1 MEKQKTLNS
10 KSNLQTENQNWRN
23 QAPWLNTILQSYSNQ
38 NSMVLAQK
46 QKYTSVKQDRKP
58 RDKSR
63 CWQEQA
69 CIPGAARVCF
79 LAFPVLGATH
89 VLWLM
94 APSSTFK
101 ASHKAEGLSPSHT
114 AIPPDLVSNITSPF
128 LTLLPPAFTHK
139 NLCDCTGPTQII
151 QANLPTQDQLIG
163 HLPSATFIPSCRASC
178 YMHRSQGPGWGHLR
192 GPLFCLTTPGV
203 WVRAKVEC
211 GWVQPPSGLALKDS
225 SKLTSF
231 SFFFPI

>member
-1 MEKQKTLNS
+1 M
-10 KSNLQTENQNWRN
+10 
-23 QAPWLNTILQSYSNQ
+23 
-38 NSMVLAQK
+38 
-46 QKYTSVKQDRKP
+46 
-58 RDKSR
+58 
-63 CWQEQA
+63 
-69 CIPGAARVCF
+69 
-79 LAFPVLGATH
+79 GATH

-231 SFFFPI
+231 SFFFLFRATPAAHGSSQGTSQIRAASVTYTKVCSKARYLTHRVRPGIKPASSDTLSGS